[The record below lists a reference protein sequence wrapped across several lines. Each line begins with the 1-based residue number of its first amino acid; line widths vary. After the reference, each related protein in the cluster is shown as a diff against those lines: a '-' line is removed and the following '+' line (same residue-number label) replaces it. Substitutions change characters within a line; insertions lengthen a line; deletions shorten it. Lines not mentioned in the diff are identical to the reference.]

1 MTPRE
6 GKRHQLEVLLIIRLV
21 FEAADWC
28 GPPGRKKGGFHRM
41 SRGVRVRRGGG
52 VAAGGEHGICPSL
65 PNRTWRAT
73 AAIWCGKRQ
82 CLVDTIGIK

>member
-28 GPPGRKKGGFHRM
+28 GLLGGKGGFHRVI
-41 SRGVRVRRGGG
+41 RGVRVRRGGC
-52 VAAGGEHGICPSL
+52 VAAGGEHGTCPSL
-65 PNRTWRAT
+65 HNKAWRAT
-73 AAIWCGKRQ
+73 AAIWCGKR
-82 CLVDTIGIK
+82 

>member
-28 GPPGRKKGGFHRM
+28 GLLGGKGGSTECFVGCASAAAAVSQQAASMVLAR
-41 SRGVRVRRGGG
+41 RCTIRRG
-52 VAAGGEHGICPSL
+52 A
-65 PNRTWRAT
+65 RR
-73 AAIWCGKRQ
+73 RQ
-82 CLVDTIGIK
+82 FGAVKGSA